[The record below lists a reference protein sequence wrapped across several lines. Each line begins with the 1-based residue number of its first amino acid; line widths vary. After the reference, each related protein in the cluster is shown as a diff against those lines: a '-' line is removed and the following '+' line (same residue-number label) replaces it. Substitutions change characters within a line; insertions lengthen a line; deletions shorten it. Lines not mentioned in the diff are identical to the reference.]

1 MQRSSNSL
9 NRNHVDKYRK
19 VWMKMNITYIAKI
32 LILLHTF
39 LQSQSL
45 HNATKTETKPML
57 QPPLAM
63 PRVDTWT
70 TAPRI
75 SQQVIGIHQKEQVDN
90 GQQSGIPCHAGAV
103 AWSPEIVMMIALI
116 RLLLASGGCDNRC
129 WLCVHY
135 LFFFLSLFIVCGLS
149 YTMDTIVIIREYST
163 WSLVDLF
170 FLGVFIVCGLLQ
182 QIQ

>member
-9 NRNHVDKYRK
+9 NRNHIDKRRNIG
-19 VWMKMNITYIAKI
+19 MKMNITWIAKI
-32 LILLHTF
+32 FILLHTF
-39 LQSQSL
+39 LQSHSL
-45 HNATKTETKPML
+45 HNATKTETKPVL
-57 QPPLAM
+57 QSSLAM
-63 PRVDTWT
+63 PRVDTWA
-70 TAPRI
+70 TAPHI

-135 LFFFLSLFIVCGLS
+135 LFFFLSLCLS
-149 YTMDTIVIIREYST
+149 C
-163 WSLVDLF
+163 VDYR
-170 FLGVFIVCGLLQ
+170 
-182 QIQ
+182 IQRIQ